1 MTVFFVVFQTCR
13 PKELLIGLLEQLEQD
28 EADAIAESV
37 LLLLIPLQKG
47 KDKKQL
53 PFNVFPYMCTVKQD
67 VSILHSCQCCCAW
80 EVVSLRL
87 WA

>member
-1 MTVFFVVFQTCR
+1 MVKRKQIYNRMAHLTVFFVVFQTCR

-47 KDKKQL
+47 KDKKTI
-53 PFNVFPYMCTVKQD
+53 VF
-67 VSILHSCQCCCAW
+67 
-80 EVVSLRL
+80 
-87 WA
+87 